1 MLIVDYI
8 VQVLHHLEKKHF
20 EFHRSTFIRNYISL
34 YDLLTSGKIDK
45 KYLLEFA
52 SMIGMPLDE
61 DLQNF
66 SEISIINKAVDY
78 FESKRTINK
87 KHGRYSIKKEKRI
100 KKISRQKNKRKKERK

>member
-1 MLIVDYI
+1 M
-8 VQVLHHLEKKHF
+8 
-20 EFHRSTFIRNYISL
+20 
-34 YDLLTSGKIDK
+34 LTSGKIDK

-61 DLQNF
+61 DLQNS

-87 KHGRYSIKKEKRI
+87 SMEDIVLKRE
-100 KKISRQKNKRKKERK
+100 KNKENI